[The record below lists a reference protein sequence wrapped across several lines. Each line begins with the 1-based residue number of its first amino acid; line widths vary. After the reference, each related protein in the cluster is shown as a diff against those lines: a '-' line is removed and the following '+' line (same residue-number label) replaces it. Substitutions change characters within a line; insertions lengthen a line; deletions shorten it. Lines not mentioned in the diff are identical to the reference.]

1 MSSETPNDAAPADPT
16 RPETFSFEAPPGTSL
31 IEVLRPVLGPLSSL
45 KLAVSM
51 FACSLFLV
59 MIGTLAQVDADI
71 WDVVA
76 QYFRCWFAWVPLR
89 TLHPLFARM
98 ESVEPLRDFFH
109 GLSPS
114 VGIWF
119 PGGFLIG
126 AIMTVN
132 LVSAFIMKFHIQAKG
147 NRLYAGAAVSLIGL
161 FGIALAVASGD
172 SQTGIQE
179 AGIEWDT
186 LWGCLQVLTV
196 ALLAV
201 NVWGIYDTVKKK
213 QPEWIP
219 LTVSAVLLTVA
230 GYWLFT
236 LEKRFDDSSMRILW
250 QLIKGEAP
258 ALVLLAGFI
267 MVFKKR
273 GGVVLIHAG
282 IALMMFNEVLVH
294 VEHIETQM
302 SIEEGET
309 VNFAEDVRSIELAI
323 VDTTSDPNNNKEI
336 LIPRALFDSTHA
348 TFVAQLADELS
359 RSAAEANS
367 LSSDSHR
374 ETGTVPQGSLAEMV
388 AALATLEDV
397 PVDDEFEAT
406 HQEAIEALETATE
419 KRNAVEKIAGR
430 RAGLLAAV
438 TALIEAAE
446 STPDE
451 ELDKAARDKK
461 VAAIRKDHKSEFDQA
476 AELAAEMHALLPDL
490 AKNLTVAET
499 AVRKLV
505 NPLRVVISDKKLPFD
520 LRIDRFMQNSDPRDL
535 RSGEDNLATAGAG
548 LNLKAAPVRAGVGT
562 DSGGAVD
569 LTSAYVTLLD
579 RESKKEIG
587 TFLLGVYFQLIN
599 DTRLEPNVVEFQGQ
613 KWDLALR
620 FERHYKP
627 YSVYL
632 SDVSK
637 KDYIGTSTPR
647 DYRSVVTITEEN
659 GTTFERDIWM
669 NNPLRYAGETF
680 YQSNYTPANPRTGE
694 GEKTTLQ
701 VVRNTG
707 WMIPYVSCMIVGTG
721 LLAHFWLVMIRF
733 LKRRQSTRST
743 NVGIAS
749 AIASL
754 FGVGHVLAL
763 ASAMPLPDERDDDEK
778 TEPTQKNRKFRPAK
792 PVRELEGPRTEP
804 ESGTSRTVSW
814 ILALCVLG
822 WLARHAVVPE
832 PKEDEPD
839 LKAFGA
845 LPLVYEGRVKPFDTL
860 ARNSLRILSNRT
872 TFKSEVEVK
881 DKNGNVVKGKDG
893 EPVMEEV
900 TRPAILWLLDVM
912 TDPEVAGRHKV
923 FRIENPQVQK
933 TLGLERRK
941 GFMYSLSEFYKELPN
956 LAAQAKVAHEKD
968 DGKRSADERKLL
980 ELERKLGVLDILM
993 NSFSPPNVPEL
1004 PRDRDPMAIQQYFM
1018 DLQRVKQSLDRFD
1031 ERQPPLAV
1039 PPVAGDAS
1047 DEETILAT
1055 DQWQTFSRGWFNS
1068 YLQVNIQG
1076 QDSSEP
1082 VRLFTEILVAHSKGN
1097 DGANDFN
1104 EKVAEYRRWL
1114 DRNGPEDLD
1123 LDMASFETYFNE
1135 FAPAYYSAWSYLF
1148 AFVFAAIALL
1158 GWSKPLNRTA
1168 LLIIVGTFI
1177 IHTFALWGR
1186 IEISGRP
1193 PVTNLYSSAVFIGW
1207 GGVLLGVGLESIYR
1221 NGIGNTIASALG
1233 AISLGIAFL
1242 LSGEGDTFKV
1252 LQAVL
1257 DTQFWLATHVVCITI
1272 GYSTTFLAGFL
1283 GLVLVVGSLMTPY
1296 VTPDRRREL
1305 VRMIYGTVCFG
1316 IFYSFVGTVLG
1327 GLWADDSWGRFWGWD
1342 PKENGALLI
1351 VIWNVLVLHA
1361 CWDRQVVDRGLG
1373 LLVIVGNIIT
1383 SWSWFGVNELGVGLH
1398 SYGFTSGVW
1407 KSLWVFW
1414 ITQLI
1419 VVSAAVIPG
1428 SWWTSFRVHDK
1439 TPQKEHIAITVLRWF
1454 VGAALP
1460 IACLYWHRDVLDQME
1475 EKGLSVRE
1483 SWTVLTLAVT
1493 LSGTACWV
1501 CFVQIPW
1508 ALNNLQAAGNSVES
1522 EDALGSES

>member
-1 MSSETPNDAAPADPT
+1 MSSETPNAAPADST
-16 RPETFSFEAPPGTSL
+16 RPETFGFEAPPSTSL

-161 FGIALAVASGD
+161 FGIGLAVASGG

-201 NVWGIYDTVKKK
+201 NVWGIYDTAKKK

-309 VNFAEDVRSIELAI
+309 VNFAEDVRSIELAL

-336 LIPRALFDSTHA
+336 LVPRAMFDSTHA

-359 RSAAEANS
+359 RSATEAES

-374 ETGTVPQGSLAEMV
+374 ETGTVPQGSHAEMV
-388 AALATLEDV
+388 AALATLEDIS
-397 PVDDEFEAT
+397 VDDEFEAT
-406 HQEAIEALETATE
+406 HQEAIKTLETATE
-419 KRNAVEKIAGR
+419 KRKAVEKIAGR

-451 ELDKAARDKK
+451 ELDKAGRDKK
-461 VAAIRKDHKSEFDQA
+461 VAAIRKDHQSEIDQA
-476 AELAAEMHALLPDL
+476 AKLAAEMHALLPDL

-505 NPLRVVISDKKLPFD
+505 NPLRVVISDKNLPFD

-569 LTSAYVTLLD
+569 LTSAYVTLLN

-680 YQSNYTPANPRTGE
+680 YQSNYTPANPRTGD

-721 LLAHFWLVMIRF
+721 LLAHFWTVLIRF
-733 LKRRQSTRST
+733 LSRRGSGRTIKM
-743 NVGIAS
+743 GIIAS
-749 AIASL
+749 VGAM
-754 FGVGHVLAL
+754 FGWVVIPSMAEEETTEDDDRKSGSPL
-763 ASAMPLPDERDDDEK
+763 AS
-778 TEPTQKNRKFRPAK
+778 KFKPAK
-792 PVRELEGPRTEP
+792 PAAAPREAAPP
-804 ESGTSRTVSW
+804 ESGTAKAVSL
-814 ILALCVLG
+814 ILALCVAG
-822 WLARHAVVPE
+822 WLFGKAA
-832 PKEDEPD
+832 PKSVTEGEAN
-839 LKAFGA
+839 LKAFGE
-845 LPLVYEGRVKPFDTL
+845 LPLVYEGRTKPFDTL
-860 ARNSLRILSNRT
+860 ARNSLQILSNRT

-912 TDPEVAGRHKV
+912 SDPEVAGRHKV

-956 LAAQAKVAHEKD
+956 LAAQARVAHEKD

-993 NSFSPPNVPEL
+993 NSFSPPSVPEV
-1004 PRDRDPMAIQQYFM
+1004 PRDRDPMAIQQFFM

-1039 PPVAGDAS
+1039 PPLVGDAS
-1047 DEETILAT
+1047 DEETVLPS

-1082 VRLFTEILVAHSKGN
+1082 VRLFTEILVAHSKGK
-1097 DGANDFN
+1097 DGADDFN

-1123 LDMASFETYFNE
+1123 LDMAGFETFFNE
-1135 FAPAYYSAWSYLF
+1135 FAPAYYSAFSYLF
-1148 AFVFAAIALL
+1148 AFIFSAVALL
-1158 GWSKPLNRTA
+1158 GWSKTFNRAA
-1168 LLIIVGTFI
+1168 LLTIIATFLV
-1177 IHTFALWGR
+1177 HTLALWAR
-1186 IEISGRP
+1186 MEISGRP

-1207 GGVLLGVGLESIYR
+1207 GGVLLGIVFEAFYK
-1221 NGIGNTIASALG
+1221 NGIGNVIGSALG
-1233 AISLGIAFL
+1233 SVTLGIAYL
-1242 LSGEGDTFKV
+1242 LSGDGDTFKV

-1257 DTQFWLATHVVCITI
+1257 DTQFWLATHVVCITL
-1272 GYSTTFLAGFL
+1272 GYSTTFIAGTL
-1283 GLVLVVGSLMTPY
+1283 GQYYVLSGFSSRRITP
-1296 VTPDRRREL
+1296 TMSKEL
-1305 VRMIYGTVCFG
+1305 SRMMYGTVCFG
-1316 IFYSFVGTVLG
+1316 IFFSFVGTVLG

-1351 VIWNVLVLHA
+1351 VIWNVLLLHA
-1361 CWDRQVVDRGLG
+1361 RWDGMVKDRGFAVLA
-1373 LLVIVGNIIT
+1373 VVGNIIT

-1407 KSLWVFW
+1407 ATLWCFW
-1414 ITQLI
+1414 LSQF
-1419 VVSAAVIPG
+1419 VVCGIGMMPRRF
-1428 SWWTSFRVHDK
+1428 WTSFRAWDRPDNE
-1439 TPQKEHIAITVLRWF
+1439 TA
-1454 VGAALP
+1454 
-1460 IACLYWHRDVLDQME
+1460 E
-1475 EKGLSVRE
+1475 E
-1483 SWTVLTLAVT
+1483 
-1493 LSGTACWV
+1493 TA
-1501 CFVQIPW
+1501 
-1508 ALNNLQAAGNSVES
+1508 
-1522 EDALGSES
+1522 